1 MTQQRSGTGAAAT
14 PGSSTAAS
22 AGGSSGRSGASA
34 APKLAFGL
42 IGFLFFVEIVS
53 GIIQGYY
60 VPLISDLVT
69 HLGLGNDADF
79 NIFEG
84 TQLLLAALVVPIL
97 AKLGDMYGHR
107 RILLLSTVVAATA
120 TWALAFSENPVTFLI
135 AWTLQGVY
143 TVWLPL
149 EIAIIFMRGR
159 QTGRAA
165 AETRR
170 AAAFLI
176 VGLESGAILGA
187 VGAGQLFGLF
197 GGDADPGAAMVPTL
211 IVPAVFVSLAF
222 FAVLFGVPKHTPPGG
237 RTLDG
242 VGFLLLSTALLLVTG
257 GLTLLKFNGAGTWW
271 VWALMIAGLV
281 LFVPFVR
288 WELRQDDPAV
298 DVRVLASPQMWPVM
312 LTAMLIGISLLG
324 AQAPL
329 STFAGTDPAE
339 AGFGLGLSAGSRSIL
354 IGVYL
359 ISMIAGALVFPWLSR
374 TLSPRRALIVAA
386 FLVTIGYALFLPFHN
401 TVPQVFTNMCV
412 AGIGSGILMGALP
425 AAAAAAAPAEQ
436 TGVATA
442 MTNTTKTIGGS
453 IASTVFAI
461 VLVVGLGDAA
471 GGGSTHASL
480 TGYLTVWSIC
490 AGGALLAAIS
500 LFLVPKVAFTDAE
513 R

>member
-1 MTQQRSGTGAAAT
+1 MTQQRSGTGALSA
-14 PGSSTAAS
+14 PGSPSPSTAP
-22 AGGSSGRSGASA
+22 R
-34 APKLAFGL
+34 LAFGL

-60 VPLISDLVT
+60 VPLISDLVG
-69 HLGLGNDADF
+69 HIGLGNDADF

-107 RILLLSTVVAATA
+107 RILLLSTVVAAGA
-120 TWALAFSENPVTFLI
+120 TWALAFADNPTTFLI

-159 QTGRAA
+159 ETGRAA
-165 AETRR
+165 SETRR

-197 GGDADPGAAMVPTL
+197 GGEADPAAAMMPTM
-211 IVPAVFVSLAF
+211 IVPAVFVTLAF
-222 FAVLFGVPKHTPPGG
+222 FAILFGVPKHTPPGG

-242 VGFLLLSTALLLVTG
+242 IGFLLLSLALLLVTG

-271 VWALMIAGLV
+271 VWALMVAGLLV
-281 LFVPFVR
+281 FVPFVR
-288 WELRQDDPAV
+288 WELRQEDPAV
-298 DVRVLASPQMWPVM
+298 DVRVLARPTMWPVM

-329 STFAGTDPAE
+329 STFAGTDPE
-339 AGFGLGLSAGSRSIL
+339 SAGFGLGLSAGMRSIL

-359 ISMIAGALVFPWLSR
+359 ISMIVGALVFPWLSR
-374 TLSPRRALIVAA
+374 TLTPRRALIVAA
-386 FLVTIGYALFLPFHN
+386 FLVMIGYGLFLPFHDSLA
-401 TVPQVFTNMCV
+401 QVLTNMFV
-412 AGIGSGILMGALP
+412 AGVGSGILMGALP
-425 AAAAAAAPAEQ
+425 AAAAAAAPPEQ

-453 IASTVFAI
+453 LASSVFAI

-471 GGGSTHASL
+471 SGGSTHASL

-490 AGGALLAAIS
+490 AAGALLAAIS

-513 R
+513 G